1 LRGLRLQLTI
11 GSPAPGKYNRR
22 VYFVYSALLLLALL
36 LSTPWWLLE
45 MARHGKYRIGWRE
58 RLGMVP
64 NRLFDRVSPDTIWIH
79 AVSVGEVL
87 AVSRMVDELKAR
99 MPGWRVVIST
109 TTDTGQKL
117 ARQRFG
123 DSDVFYFPLDF
134 GFAVRAYLQA
144 LRPKLLV
151 LAESEFWPNLLHEAR
166 VSGAAI
172 AAVNARVSDRSLP
185 RYLRFRKLLD
195 LVMPNVDL
203 FLAQSDEDARRLVQ
217 IGAPSDRVHVGGNLK
232 FEVKLPERPQILDP
246 FEAAVQREEIGPLLV
261 AGSTLEGEE
270 AMLLE
275 CFRQVVARYPG
286 ALLVLAPRHPE
297 RFEAVA
303 ALVAASGIRW
313 QRRSQWD
320 GQQPLGGGVFLLD
333 SIGELASLYQ
343 FADLA
348 FVGGSLVPK
357 GGHNVLEAAQFGIP
371 IIVGPSTENFRD
383 IMGVFQKANALRVV
397 TPQSLTATVL
407 ALLQD
412 EAERA
417 RLGHC
422 ALEVMRQQQGATERT
437 IAALLQLLPAGPNV
451 HAAEVTAER
460 QA

>member
-1 LRGLRLQLTI
+1 
-11 GSPAPGKYNRR
+11 
-22 VYFVYSALLLLALL
+22 
-36 LSTPWWLLE
+36 
-45 MARHGKYRIGWRE
+45 
-58 RLGMVP
+58 
-64 NRLFDRVSPDTIWIH
+64 
-79 AVSVGEVL
+79 
-87 AVSRMVDELKAR
+87 
-99 MPGWRVVIST
+99 
-109 TTDTGQKL
+109 
-117 ARQRFG
+117 
-123 DSDVFYFPLDF
+123 
-134 GFAVRAYLQA
+134 
-144 LRPKLLV
+144 
-151 LAESEFWPNLLHEAR
+151 
-166 VSGAAI
+166 
-172 AAVNARVSDRSLP
+172 
-185 RYLRFRKLLD
+185 
-195 LVMPNVDL
+195 
-203 FLAQSDEDARRLVQ
+203 
-217 IGAPSDRVHVGGNLK
+217 
-232 FEVKLPERPQILDP
+232 
-246 FEAAVQREEIGPLLV
+246 PLLV

-297 RFEAVA
+297 RFETVA

-383 IMGVFQKANALRVV
+383 IIGVFQRSDALLVV
-397 TPQSLTATVL
+397 RPQSLTSTVL

-417 RLGHC
+417 RLGQS
-422 ALEVMRQQQGATERT
+422 ALAVMQQQQGATERT
-437 IAALLQLLPAGPNV
+437 IAALLQLLPAELD
-451 HAAEVTAER
+451 ADASAVTSER
-460 QA
+460 PA